1 MFQTAKSANQ
11 AISNLNGA
19 KISHSLEYGSKKNA
33 FREKLR
39 ITFDTIRAVFTLWFP
54 RKPKLVSPQLSVEDV
69 DRTSV
74 DLPEEIATHFS
85 IYKANGGFV
94 VVTKKSDPQTERW
107 RRSLYVSTTQEGLA
121 EDVAQILLLERLRQ

>member
-11 AISNLNGA
+11 TISSIGQA
-19 KISHSLEYGSKKNA
+19 KMSSGFTYGQQKNT

-39 ITFDTIRAVFTLWFP
+39 ISWQTIKAVLALWFP
-54 RKPKLVSPQLSVEDV
+54 KKPRKV
-69 DRTSV
+69 DLALPMMEEETQV
-74 DLPEEIATHFS
+74 DLPEEAATHFS

-94 VVTKKSDPQTERW
+94 VMTKKSDPQTERW

-121 EDVAQILLLERLRQ
+121 EDVAQILLLERIRQ